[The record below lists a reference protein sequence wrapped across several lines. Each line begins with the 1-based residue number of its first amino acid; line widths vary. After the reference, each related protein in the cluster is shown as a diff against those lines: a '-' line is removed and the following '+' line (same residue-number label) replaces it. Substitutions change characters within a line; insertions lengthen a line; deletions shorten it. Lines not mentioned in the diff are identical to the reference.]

1 MPPEAA
7 WPHGW
12 LDAGALGP
20 GVRGLMTTRSG
31 GVSAAPFDSM
41 NLRPPELP
49 GEDLDDPVAV
59 AANRQQLE
67 GVMGARPVYLDQVH
81 GADVVRLDPRAAG
94 GGGPLPRADAAVTAV
109 PGLACTVLVADCLPV
124 LLARGD
130 GRVVGAA
137 HAGWRGLAAGVLERT
152 VAALREPLPGE
163 PGAWTGEVRA
173 WLGACIGQDAFEVG
187 ADVLAAF
194 GVDARAI
201 GARAAGDG
209 LGAAARRFRH
219 APRPDG
225 ADRWR
230 ADLRGLA
237 EDRLK
242 QVGVRVPAAERAC
255 TVEDGS
261 RFFSFRRDRR
271 TGRMAACVWI
281 VG

>member
-12 LDAGALGP
+12 LDAGALAP
-20 GVRGLMTTRSG
+20 GVRGLMTTRAG
-31 GVSAAPFDSM
+31 GVSPAPFDSM
-41 NLRPPELP
+41 NLRPPEVP
-49 GEDLDDPVAV
+49 GEGLDDPWAV
-59 AANRQQLE
+59 AANRVHLAE
-67 GVMGARPVYLDQVH
+67 VTGARPVYLDQVH
-81 GADVVRLDPRAAG
+81 GAEVVRLGEDGIDVA
-94 GGGPLPRADAAVTAV
+94 GPLARADAAVTAI
-109 PGLACTVLVADCLPV
+109 PGLACTVLVADCLPI

-163 PGAWTGEVRA
+163 PGPWEGAVRA
-173 WLGACIGQDAFEVG
+173 WLGACIGASAFEVG
-187 ADVLAAF
+187 GDVLQAF
-194 GVDARAI
+194 GVAPEATMAERARGEPD
-201 GARAAGDG
+201 GASA
-209 LGAAARRFRH
+209 RFRY

-225 ADRWR
+225 TARWR

-237 EDRLK
+237 EDRLRAD
-242 QVGVRVPAAERAC
+242 GVTVLAAERAC

-271 TGRMAACVWI
+271 TGRMAACIWI